1 MNEHWTFESRRSPV
15 LGMRGMVATSHP
27 LASNAGLSIL
37 KKGGNAADAAI
48 ATAAALNVVEPTSTG
63 IGGDCFALY
72 YDANSQ
78 EVYALNGSGRSG
90 EKQSIQSMTDLGINS
105 FQDSGVSTSVH
116 AVTVPGAAMGWFDTL
131 ERFGQMKLADALQPA
146 IELAEEGVPITPVI
160 AKLWSDSVALLK
172 SASPNSSELLL
183 DNSAPRAGDIWKNP
197 NLARVFR
204 ELAEGGPEAFYQGPS
219 GKAIVEIV
227 ADLGGHITSND
238 LAAHVSTFDK
248 AISTQYRD
256 YRIWEHPPN
265 GQGVVALIALNVL
278 EQYEIGKMN
287 RRDPNLLH
295 LLIDTIRL
303 AFRDGIDYVAD
314 PAFVDIPIDTLLS
327 AEHASDLNSQL
338 DPSYSIAP
346 NEGPEKTSDTVYLSV
361 VDGDG
366 NACSFINSNYS
377 GFGTGIIPKGCGFTL
392 QNRGSGFSLD
402 KTHPNRLEPSKR
414 PYHTIIPA
422 LITHADTNELF
433 ASIGVMGG
441 YHQPQGHVQT
451 MINLIDFDMNPQAA
465 LDEPRFSIYRDPPWG
480 MVSIEDGIADSVLL
494 ELTGR
499 GHKVERSTGASRL
512 GLFGRGQII
521 VRNRSTGVLW
531 GGSDG
536 RGDGAAITW

>member
-1 MNEHWTFESRRSPV
+1 MDEHWTFESRRSPV
-15 LGMRGMVATSHP
+15 LGLHGMVATSHP
-27 LASNAGLSIL
+27 LAAKAGLDVL
-37 KKGGNAADAAI
+37 EKGGNAADAAI

-72 YDANSQ
+72 YDTKHR

-90 EKQSIQSMTDLGINS
+90 ANQSIESMKALGINS
-105 FQDSGVSTSVH
+105 FQDRSISTSVH

-131 ERFGQMKLADALQPA
+131 ERFGRMEINDVLGPA
-146 IELAEEGVPITPVI
+146 IRLAEEGVPITPVI
-160 AKLWSDSVALLK
+160 SKLWKDSINLLK

-183 DNSAPRAGDIWKNP
+183 NNSAPAAGEIWKNP

-204 ELAEGGPEAFYQGPS
+204 ELAEGGPEAFYQGAS
-219 GKAIVEIV
+219 GKAIIEIIKE
-227 ADLGGHITSND
+227 LGGHITSND
-238 LAAHVSTFDK
+238 LANHVSTFDK
-248 AISTQYRD
+248 PISTQYRG
-256 YRIWEHPPN
+256 YQIWEHPPN
-265 GQGVVALIALNVL
+265 GQGIVALIALNVL
-278 EQYEIGKMN
+278 EQFEIDKMQ
-287 RRDPNLLH
+287 RRNPDLLH
-295 LLIDTIRL
+295 LLIDTVRL
-303 AFRDGIDYVAD
+303 AFRDGLDHVAD
-314 PAFVDIPIDTLLS
+314 PSFVDVPVDRLLS
-327 AEHASDLNSQL
+327 AEHASDLKSRLNS
-338 DPSYSIAP
+338 SYSIAP

-402 KTHPNRLEPSKR
+402 EAHPNRLEPSKR

-422 LITHADTNELF
+422 LITHTDTNELF

-451 MINLIDFDMNPQAA
+451 MVNLIDFNMNPQAA

-480 MVSIEDGIADSVLL
+480 LVSVEDGIPDHTLD
-494 ELTGR
+494 ELTRR
-499 GHKVERSTGASRL
+499 GHKVERSIGASRL

-521 VRNRSTGVLW
+521 IRDRETGVLW

-536 RGDGAAITW
+536 RGDGAAVTW

>member
-1 MNEHWTFESRRSPV
+1 MH
-15 LGMRGMVATSHP
+15 GMVATSHP
-27 LASNAGLSIL
+27 LAAKAGLDIL
-37 KKGGNAADAAI
+37 EKGGNAADAAI

-72 YDANSQ
+72 YDAKNQ

-90 EKQSIQSMTDLGINS
+90 AKQSIKSMRDLGINS
-105 FQDSGVSTSVH
+105 FQDGNIATSVH

-131 ERFGQMKLADALQPA
+131 EHFGQMKLNDVLRPA
-146 IELAEEGVPITPVI
+146 IQLAEEGIPITPVI
-160 AKLWSDSVALLK
+160 SKHWNDSTELLK
-172 SASPNSSELLL
+172 SASPNSNELLL
-183 DNSAPRAGDIWKNP
+183 NNSAPLAGDIWKNP

-204 ELAEGGPEAFYQGPS
+204 ELAEGGPEAFYKGSS
-219 GKAIVEIV
+219 GKAIVQIV
-227 ADLGGHITSND
+227 EDLGGHITSID
-238 LAAHVSTFDK
+238 LANHVSTFDK
-248 AISTQYRD
+248 PISTQYRD

-265 GQGVVALIALNVL
+265 GQGIVALIALKVL
-278 EQYEIGKMN
+278 EQFEIGKMQ

-295 LLIDTIRL
+295 LLIDTVRL
-303 AFRDGIDYVAD
+303 AFRDGLNHVAD
-314 PAFVDIPIDTLLS
+314 PSFVDIPVDWLLS
-327 AEHASDLNSQL
+327 TEHASDLKSLL
-338 DPSYSIAP
+338 DSSYSIAP

-402 KTHPNRLEPSKR
+402 ETHPNRLEPSKR

-451 MINLIDFDMNPQAA
+451 MINLIDFGMNPQAA

-480 MVSIEDGIADSVLL
+480 VVSIEDGIADNALL
-494 ELTGR
+494 ELTRR
-499 GHKVERSTGASRL
+499 GHRVERSTGASRL

-521 VRNRSTGVLW
+521 VRDRETGVLW

-536 RGDGAAITW
+536 RGDGAAVTW

>member
-1 MNEHWTFESRRSPV
+1 MDEHWTFESRRSPV
-15 LGMRGMVATSHP
+15 LGLHGMVATSHP
-27 LASNAGLSIL
+27 LAAKAGLDIL
-37 KKGGNAADAAI
+37 EKGGNAADAAI
-48 ATAAALNVVEPTSTG
+48 STAAALNVVEPTSTG

-72 YDANSQ
+72 YDAKHR

-90 EKQSIQSMTDLGINS
+90 ANQSIKSMRDVGINS
-105 FQDSGVSTSVH
+105 FQDNDFSTSVH

-131 ERFGQMKLADALQPA
+131 ERFGQMKLTDALDPA
-146 IELAEEGVPITPVI
+146 IRLAEEGIPITPVI
-160 AKLWSDSVALLK
+160 SKFWNDSIDLLK
-172 SASPNSSELLL
+172 SASPNSAELLL
-183 DNSAPRAGDIWKNP
+183 NNSAPKAGEIWKNP

-204 ELAEGGPEAFYQGPS
+204 ELAEGGPEAFYQGAS
-219 GKAIVEIV
+219 GKAIVEIIK
-227 ADLGGHITSND
+227 DLGGHITSSD
-238 LAAHVSTFDK
+238 LANHVSTFDK
-248 AISTQYRD
+248 PISTQYRD
-256 YRIWEHPPN
+256 YRVWEHPPN
-265 GQGVVALIALNVL
+265 GQGIVALIALNVL
-278 EQYEIGKMN
+278 EQFEISKME

-295 LLIDTIRL
+295 LLIDTVRL
-303 AFRDGIDYVAD
+303 AFRDGLDHVAD
-314 PAFVDIPIDTLLS
+314 PSFVDVPVDTLLS
-327 AEHASDLNSQL
+327 IEHASDLKSML
-338 DPSYSIAP
+338 DSSYSIAP

-402 KTHPNRLEPSKR
+402 ETHPNRLEPSKR

-422 LITHADTNELF
+422 LITHANTDELF

-451 MINLIDFDMNPQAA
+451 MVNLIDFDMNPQAA

-480 MVSIEDGIADSVLL
+480 VVSIEDGIPDHTLN
-494 ELTGR
+494 ELTRR

-521 VRNRSTGVLW
+521 IRDRETGVLW